1 MLVTFVDLQHYVFE
15 PWVLCDASRISR
27 PSPVWVWF
35 IPNLIRFLFNSL
47 FDRDSNSFRFVIID
61 IISIFIL
68 HPCMVYPE
76 VSEVKLSL

>member
-1 MLVTFVDLQHYVFE
+1 MLVTLVDLQHCVFE

-27 PSPVWVWF
+27 PSPMWVWL
-35 IPNLIRFLFNSL
+35 ILNLIRFLFNSL
-47 FDRDSNSFRFVIID
+47 FDPDFNSFRFIIID

-76 VSEVKLSL
+76 VSEGKLSL